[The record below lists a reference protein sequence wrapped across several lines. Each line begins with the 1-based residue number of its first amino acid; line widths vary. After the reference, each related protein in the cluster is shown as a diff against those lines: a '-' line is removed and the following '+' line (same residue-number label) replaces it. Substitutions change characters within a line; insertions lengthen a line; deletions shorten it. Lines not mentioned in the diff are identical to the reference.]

1 MEKLKFNELEVS
13 EEIKR
18 AVAEM
23 GFEEATPVQSETIP
37 LIMEGLDVIGQSQT
51 GTGKT
56 AAFAIPALEG
66 IEKAGNKHTQVLIL
80 CPTRELALQCSDEL
94 RKFAKYKQGIRVVSV
109 FGGQPI
115 ELQMKQL
122 RQGAEIVVGTPGRI
136 MDHMRRKT
144 LKLESLSMVILDE
157 ADEMLNMGFRED
169 IELILESTPKERQTI
184 LFSATMPP
192 GILKIT
198 KLYQKDP
205 RFVKIEAPQL
215 TVDGIAQY
223 YCDVPKNMK
232 MGALKN
238 LVDFYDHQRTI
249 IFCNTKRMVDD
260 LADDLQG
267 MGYIANGLHGDMK
280 QAIRTR
286 VIQNFKSGKLD
297 ILIATDVAARGLDVE
312 DVEVVINFD
321 IPQDVE
327 YYIHRIGRTGRAGKT
342 GVAFSLVT
350 GRKQVFELR
359 TIEKMINTKIK
370 YRDIPTSRD
379 VKKVQD
385 NKVVEKFKRILEKN
399 NYKKNEHVFEA
410 LVSEGYTA
418 DEIAHAAISLLENPK
433 EDGKSTKRKFR
444 DFLPYIKESSGSRK
458 EYFGNR
464 KEHSGNRKEYSGNK
478 KELLRDRKDVTPAK
492 RESQG
497 REEGEKKKP
506 KFIRNPKMDLRGVGR
521 SKNVVTKKPNW

>member
-13 EEIKR
+13 EEIKK

-23 GFEEATPVQSETIP
+23 GFEEATLVQSGTIP
-37 LIMEGLDVIGQSQT
+37 LIMDGLDVIGQSQT

-66 IEKAGNKHTQVLIL
+66 IRKTGRKHTQVLIL

-94 RKFAKYKQGIRVVSV
+94 RKFAKYKHGIRVVSV

-115 ELQMKQL
+115 DHQMKQL

-144 LKLESLSMVILDE
+144 LRLESLSMVVLDE

-169 IELILESTPKERQTI
+169 IELILESTPKERQTV

-198 KLYQKDP
+198 KLYQKNP
-205 RFVKIEAPQL
+205 QLVKIEAPQL
-215 TVDGIAQY
+215 TVDGIVQY
-223 YCDVPKNMK
+223 YCDVPRNMK

-267 MGYIANGLHGDMK
+267 MGYIASGLHGDMK
-280 QAIRTR
+280 QTIRTR

-312 DVEVVINFD
+312 DVEVVINYD

-350 GRKQVFELR
+350 GRKEIFELR
-359 TIEKMINTKIK
+359 AIEKIINTKIK
-370 YRDIPTSRD
+370 YRDIPTTGD
-379 VKKVQD
+379 VKIVQD
-385 NKVVEKFKRILEKN
+385 NIIVEKFKKIFEKN
-399 NYKKNEHVFEA
+399 NYRKNEHVFKA
-410 LVSEGYTA
+410 LISEGYA
-418 DEIAHAAISLLENPK
+418 PDEIAYAALSLLDNAN
-433 EDGKSTKRKFR
+433 DGGKSTKRKFR
-444 DFLPYIKESSGSRK
+444 DFLPYMKETSARRKES
-458 EYFGNR
+458 F
-464 KEHSGNRKEYSGNK
+464 GNK
-478 KELLRDRKDVTPAK
+478 KEFSRDRKNIN
-492 RESQG
+492 RG
-497 REEGEKKKP
+497 RKEPLGRGERDKKKST
-506 KFIRNPKMDLRGVGR
+506 L
-521 SKNVVTKKPNW
+521 SKNHNKDFKGIGQSKKYITKRQDW